1 VLKEL
6 AYKAVVGYGG
16 CYKPA
21 LEDDEEGGESG
32 YRRPGNSTQSAEHPR
47 TLTSKPQFRKQKK
60 NNTPRTYS
68 AQVKQIRQKIQQKE
82 ILAAV
87 PRAKQNLPKPR
98 QQTKE
103 NQTGA
108 EHSAADLW
116 ADLRK
121 MGESN
126 LECPFEEELRKMLPP
141 AVISQ
146 RDINSLRLKGNNRLK
161 LRLGKQTRGANC
173 G

>member
-21 LEDDEEGGESG
+21 LEDDDDDDGEEEESGEEEGDTVKSEEEDDNDDDDDDQEDGERGESG
-32 YRRPGNSTQSAEHPR
+32 YRRSLGNSSTQGSEHP
-47 TLTSKPQFRKQKK
+47 
-60 NNTPRTYS
+60 
-68 AQVKQIRQKIQQKE
+68 
-82 ILAAV
+82 
-87 PRAKQNLPKPR
+87 
-98 QQTKE
+98 
-103 NQTGA
+103 
-108 EHSAADLW
+108 AADLW

-121 MGESN
+121 MGESY

-146 RDINSLRLKGNNRLK
+146 RDVNSLRFKGNNRVK
-161 LRLGKQTRGANC
+161 LRLGIQTAGANC
-173 G
+173 N